1 MNLEKAST
9 QHRNVVLSF
18 SALLTFSIAN
28 GVGSKE
34 PQEAIVIAIIW
45 GLFIYHGV
53 SVFLLGKHLDKNKIL
68 WTASAIASP
77 FLIFIPTV
85 ALIISANNTFKSFG
99 WNVKFYGGAENPSN
113 KTPTHP
119 SQEKTNNNP
128 SRSDSSDIK
137 KCCHCAEEIK
147 FEAVVCRYCGL
158 DPDQEKIKKHGIT
171 FDGEKYNFLS
181 HRFSKRSDAIK
192 YAESKSR
199 SNQ

>member
-18 SALLTFSIAN
+18 AALLTFSMAN

-34 PQEAIVIAIIW
+34 NQEPIVIAIIW

-53 SVFLLGKHLDKNKIL
+53 SIFLLGKHLDKNKVL
-68 WTASAIASP
+68 WTISAILSP

-85 ALIISANNTFKSFG
+85 ALIISANKTLKSSG
-99 WNVKFYGGAENPSN
+99 WNVKFYGGAENSSN
-113 KTPTHP
+113 KTSAPTP
-119 SQEKTNNNP
+119 QEKTNNN
-128 SRSDSSDIK
+128 SSQSDFSDIK

-147 FEAVVCRYCGL
+147 YEAVVCRYCGL